1 LAGPHGPGFDVR
13 DGHWPSEHVPDPS
26 VPLPPPPRGGRHK
39 GVARTVQVVLSLV
52 VVVATFVLILP
63 KIASYS
69 AVWRTITELTWLEL
83 ATLVAATVFN
93 LFTYWWQMM
102 AALPRLTL
110 WQSAVNNQ
118 TTTTISNVL
127 PGGGVIA
134 PGMTFGMLRSWGFT
148 GSEIG
153 LMISTTSIWNSFM
166 KLGLP
171 VIALAILAITGQ
183 ATTALLIPAVIG
195 LVILAGCLALFV
207 LMLWRKQFTRI
218 IGEGLGNAWSR
229 IRRFLRKPPVTTWG
243 EGAVGFRKQ
252 TIELLARRWVPL
264 TFTTVVS
271 HLALWFVLLL
281 ALRHVGVSEQEVS
294 WAEVLAVFAFARLL
308 SAAPIT
314 PGGLGVVE
322 LALIGGLY
330 AAGKSTADV
339 PPDLFRAQIAA
350 AVLLFRALT
359 YGVQIPL
366 GGLTYLIW
374 QRKRSWRTDAP
385 HEEPAPVAVP
395 PQ

>member
-1 LAGPHGPGFDVR
+1 
-13 DGHWPSEHVPDPS
+13 
-26 VPLPPPPRGGRHK
+26 
-39 GVARTVQVVLSLV
+39 
-52 VVVATFVLILP
+52 
-63 KIASYS
+63 
-69 AVWRTITELTWLEL
+69 
-83 ATLVAATVFN
+83 
-93 LFTYWWQMM
+93 
-102 AALPRLTL
+102 
-110 WQSAVNNQ
+110 
-118 TTTTISNVL
+118 
-127 PGGGVIA
+127 
-134 PGMTFGMLRSWGFT
+134 
-148 GSEIG
+148 
-153 LMISTTSIWNSFM
+153 M

-195 LVILAGCLALFV
+195 LAILAGCLALFV

-229 IRRFLRKPPVTTWG
+229 VRRVLRKPPVTTWG
-243 EGAVGFRKQ
+243 EGAVRFRKQ
-252 TIELLARRWVPL
+252 TIKLLAERWVPL

-281 ALRHVGVSEQEVS
+281 ALRHVGVSEQEVG

-339 PPDLFRAQIAA
+339 PLDLFRAQIAA

-374 QRKRSWRTDAP
+374 QRKKSWRKGPP
-385 HEEPAPVAVP
+385 HEEPAPVAM

>member
-13 DGHWPSEHVPDPS
+13 DGQGPPENVPAPSAPV
-26 VPLPPPPRGGRHK
+26 LPPPKGGRHR

-171 VIALAILAITGQ
+171 VIALAILAITGE

-195 LVILAGCLALFV
+195 LAILAGCLALFV
-207 LMLWRKQFTRI
+207 LMLWKKQFTRT

-229 IRRFLRKPPVTTWG
+229 IRRFLRRPPVTTWG
-243 EGAVGFRKQ
+243 EGAVRFRKQ

-264 TFTTVVS
+264 TLTTFVS

-339 PPDLFRAQIAA
+339 PLDLFRAQIAA

-374 QRKRSWRTDAP
+374 QRKKSWRKGPP
-385 HEEPAPVAVP
+385 HEEPAPVAM